1 MLKKN
6 CFDIVQRIIS
16 GKNKMLSKYD
26 QTLNLNMKNPSE
38 VNPNEPM
45 FKQYVSNKKYAAWW
59 NDRKYSVNVLALP
72 QKRNWFWCEDSL

>member
-1 MLKKN
+1 MFKKN

-26 QTLNLNMKNPSE
+26 QTLNLNMKNLSE

-45 FKQYVSNKKYAAWW
+45 F
-59 NDRKYSVNVLALP
+59 
-72 QKRNWFWCEDSL
+72 